1 MPGAVPAATVYATL
15 ACVAVQPI
23 RFEGV
28 TDAVQPSGTEVIDRR
43 TRSKNVALRATVIGM
58 TPPSGAST
66 FGGVGPTG
74 LIAKVPRAQIREVSS
89 RGSCIESGSVDVFQ
103 LKLPR

>member
-1 MPGAVPAATVYATL
+1 MPGRVAAPTVYATL

-28 TDAVQPSGTEVIDRR
+28 TEAVQPSGTEAIDRR
-43 TRSKNVALRATVIGM
+43 TRSKKVALRATVIGM

-66 FGGVGPTG
+66 FGGVG
-74 LIAKVPRAQIREVSS
+74 LAAWMANVPRAQIREVSS